1 MVPVTP
7 LCLAMSHA
15 TPRTFCHQRP
25 LQQRVSPDSFTPSL
39 LAAFL
44 PGNSL
49 KPYSGGHSTETLQ
62 GEKATGVGDLGLFTE
77 MGCSLWF
84 WLPGCVSVCF
94 FFSKPGSWRAVIV
107 EALLPLMGTSVGQ
120 LLALQHVSRSS
131 T

>member
-1 MVPVTP
+1 
-7 LCLAMSHA
+7 MSHA
-15 TPRTFCHQRP
+15 TPRMFYHQHP
-25 LQQRVSPDSFTPSL
+25 LQQRVSPDSFTPSP

-49 KPYSGGHSTETLQ
+49 KPYSGGHGTETLQ

-84 WLPGCVSVCF
+84 WLPGCLSLV
-94 FFSKPGSWRAVIV
+94 FFSKPGSWRAVIAEV
-107 EALLPLMGTSVGQ
+107 LLPLMGTSAGE
-120 LLALQHVSRSS
+120 LLALQQHVSRSS